1 MQQTGKLSCIQYLQR
16 TKHIVDKRNNTIWN
30 EEKSMSINQCRN
42 ERTDERRRRNDRQK
56 EWMDEGRVEE
66 MNGRNCG
73 KKTFGYEGMKVEVKE
88 LMKNEESQG
97 MNKEDKR

>member
-1 MQQTGKLSCIQYLQR
+1 
-16 TKHIVDKRNNTIWN
+16 
-30 EEKSMSINQCRN
+30 
-42 ERTDERRRRNDRQK
+42 
-56 EWMDEGRVEE
+56 MDEGRVEE

-97 MNKEDKR
+97 MNKEDKRWGKE